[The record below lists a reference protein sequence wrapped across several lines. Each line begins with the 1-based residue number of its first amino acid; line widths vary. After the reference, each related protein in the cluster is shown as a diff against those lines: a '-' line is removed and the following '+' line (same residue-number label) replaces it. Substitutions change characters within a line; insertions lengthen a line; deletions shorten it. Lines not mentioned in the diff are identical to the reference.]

1 LKIILKTIIFYYL
14 RDYLYKMEQLGDLIN
29 LVDDIKEKI
38 DDAQYKKLVDTLKS
52 INDNRDYP
60 DLYLVKYWEQST
72 KLIATEEEEPIHY
85 KIKLE
90 KKCIVAKFCRRTF
103 ENEEQIDNY
112 VKYFEDMKN
121 LYIRTNH
128 GFPLIQMLGDLSHG
142 GGDIN
147 YIRLNPDKQDY
158 RDLPIEYNQF
168 IPISIK
174 KI

>member
-1 LKIILKTIIFYYL
+1 
-14 RDYLYKMEQLGDLIN
+14 MEQLGDLMN

-38 DDAQYKKLVDTLKS
+38 DDAQYKGLVDKLKS

-103 ENEEQIDNY
+103 ESEEVIDEY
-112 VKYFEDMKN
+112 IKN
-121 LYIRTNH
+121 FDNKRDLYIRTNH
-128 GFPLIQMLGDLSHG
+128 GFPLIQILPEP
-142 GGDIN
+142 N
-147 YIRLNPDKQDY
+147 CVYIPTKLDDKR
-158 RDLPIEYNQF
+158 RDDHDDEELVEFMEF